1 MPTSR
6 TAVLQILQLNR
17 MNKSILQNGDLL
29 FISDQSDLSKAIIET
44 TEKYSHVGIF
54 FDGMLYHASRKRGVA
69 RQKLEDYLA
78 EEKVEVFVYRYPEIE
93 VESVKARAEL
103 YLGCQ
108 YNHSF
113 YPDTGKFYCSQ
124 YIAEILP
131 IFDVVPMK
139 FGDVEKEISDY
150 WKKYYEE
157 LGVPVPLG
165 QPGTNPG
172 QLAKSEKLHY
182 IGKLDY

>member
-1 MPTSR
+1 
-6 TAVLQILQLNR
+6 
-17 MNKSILQNGDLL
+17 MNDE
-29 FISDQSDLSKAIIET
+29 SDLSKAIIET

-54 FDGMLYHASRKRGVA
+54 FDGMFYHASRKRGVA
-69 RQKLEDYLA
+69 KQKLEEYLS
-78 EEKVEVFVYRYPEIE
+78 EEKHEIFIYRYPEIDAE
-93 VESVKARAEL
+93 IIMERAEK

-113 YPDTGKFYCSQ
+113 YTDNGQFYCSQ

-139 FGDVEKEISDY
+139 FGDGKKEISDY

-157 LGVPVPLG
+157 LGVPVPVG

-172 QLAKSEKLHY
+172 QLAKSQKLKY

>member
-1 MPTSR
+1 M
-6 TAVLQILQLNR
+6 
-17 MNKSILQNGDLL
+17 
-29 FISDQSDLSKAIIET
+29 SDQSDLSKAIIET

-54 FDGMLYHASRKRGVA
+54 FDGMLYHASRKRGVSM
-69 RQKLEDYLA
+69 QKLEDYLT

-113 YPDTGKFYCSQ
+113 YPGNGKFYCSQ
-124 YIAEILP
+124 YIAEILQ

-139 FGDVEKEISDY
+139 FGDGERAISDY
-150 WKKYYEE
+150 WQKYYED
-157 LGVPVPLG
+157 LGVPVPVG